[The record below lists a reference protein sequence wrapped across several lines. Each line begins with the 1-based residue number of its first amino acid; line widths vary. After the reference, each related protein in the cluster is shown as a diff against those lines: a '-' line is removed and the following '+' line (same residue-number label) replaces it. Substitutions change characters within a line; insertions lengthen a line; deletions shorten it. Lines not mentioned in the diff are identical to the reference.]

1 MNVLSSYLWS
11 SRSSLSEHDTSK
23 IAISKSDFLLFSLA
37 RSTLH
42 LLLRICKRSCRCI
55 VNKPPLLSL
64 KAICGQWSY
73 RDVGRHAV
81 DRRHIT
87 KLNAMTL
94 SKHAHRSLLATCS
107 PPSLLLSRRSL
118 NCKMPMSGDNVFA
131 LQYTIILVILNLVM
145 EMAGIPTHLQYIKI
159 RIIV

>member
-23 IAISKSDFLLFSLA
+23 IAISKCDFLLFSLA

-94 SKHAHRSLLATCS
+94 SKRAHRPLLATCS
-107 PPSLLLSRRSL
+107 PPSPLLSRRSL
-118 NCKMPMSGDNVFA
+118 NCKMRMSGDNIFNHPPVHHHPRGPKSR
-131 LQYTIILVILNLVM
+131 YGNGWNT
-145 EMAGIPTHLQYIKI
+145 
-159 RIIV
+159 

>member
-11 SRSSLSEHDTSK
+11 SRSSLSGHDTSK
-23 IAISKSDFLLFSLA
+23 IAISKCDFLLFSLA
-37 RSTLH
+37 RPTLH
-42 LLLRICKRSCRCI
+42 LLQRICKRSCRCI

-94 SKHAHRSLLATCS
+94 SKRAHRPLLATCS
-107 PPSLLLSRRSL
+107 PPRRR
-118 NCKMPMSGDNVFA
+118 CYSGAHLIAKCEWVAIIYLIA

-145 EMAGIPTHLQYIKI
+145 EIAGIPRHLQ
-159 RIIV
+159 

>member
-1 MNVLSSYLWS
+1 MNVLSSYLLS

-23 IAISKSDFLLFSLA
+23 IAISKCGFLLFSLA
-37 RSTLH
+37 RCTSH
-42 LLLRICKRSCRCI
+42 LLPRICRRSCRCI

-64 KAICGQWSY
+64 RAICGQWSY

-94 SKHAHRSLLATCS
+94 SKRAHRPLLAPRS
-107 PPSLLLSRRSL
+107 PPSPLLSRRSL
-118 NCKMPMSGDNVFA
+118 NCNMRMSGDNIFNRPP
-131 LQYTIILVILNLVM
+131 LHRHTRDPKPRYGNGWNT
-145 EMAGIPTHLQYIKI
+145 
-159 RIIV
+159 